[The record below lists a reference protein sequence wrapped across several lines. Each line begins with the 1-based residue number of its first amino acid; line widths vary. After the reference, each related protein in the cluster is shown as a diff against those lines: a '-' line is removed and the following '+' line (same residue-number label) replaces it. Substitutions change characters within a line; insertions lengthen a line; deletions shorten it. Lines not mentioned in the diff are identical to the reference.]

1 MKKKAKAS
9 TTKKKPSA
17 LSKGKGFAFRLFLIV
32 FVSAWMF
39 ILGIIVG
46 RGTAPVRFDIE
57 KLQKELA
64 ALKETDIKQKE
75 RRYKIHKE
83 AGSDK
88 TDLRFYED
96 LKDTKS
102 NAALPE
108 EIIKQKTE
116 PSPAKPDTAKQ
127 MMGETEKAPAA
138 DTSQTDMAVS
148 SGGKVE
154 PSGKYTIQIASF
166 KDSKAADEMMA
177 ALNQKGYSPYRATG
191 EVSGRG
197 TWFRV
202 RTGSFKNRTEAA
214 GTLNRLKKDGFK
226 AILIRPYGVIDENR
240 QRRGYSCGEPGPA
253 EPG

>member
-1 MKKKAKAS
+1 MKKKAKVS
-9 TTKKKPSA
+9 TTKKKPSPP
-17 LSKGKGFAFRLFLIV
+17 SKRKGFALRLFLIF

-64 ALKETDIKQKE
+64 ALKEKDIKQKE
-75 RRYKIHKE
+75 RRYKIHRD

-102 NAALPE
+102 NAKLPE
-108 EIIKQKTE
+108 EIIEQKTE
-116 PSPAKPDTAKQ
+116 PTPGKPDTAKLTV
-127 MMGETEKAPAA
+127 GETEEARAA
-138 DTSQTDMAVS
+138 DTPQTDIADY

-154 PSGKYTIQIASF
+154 SSGKYTIQIASF
-166 KDSKAADEMMA
+166 KDSGAADEMIVT
-177 ALNQKGYSPYRATG
+177 LNQKGYSAYRTTG
-191 EVSGRG
+191 EISGRG

-202 RTGSFKNRTEAA
+202 RTGSFKNRNEAD
-214 GTLNRLKKDGFK
+214 GMLNRLAKDGFK
-226 AILIRPYGVIDENR
+226 AILIR
-240 QRRGYSCGEPGPA
+240 Q
-253 EPG
+253 